1 MSGVADGAALLQR
14 QALSDDLNRVDMVI
28 ESVVRKI
35 ERQFH
40 DLNKG
45 DQELTVDGG
54 ALPSA
59 RCGYR

>member
-1 MSGVADGAALLQR
+1 VTAGTDVGL

-54 ALPSA
+54 A
-59 RCGYR
+59 

>member
-1 MSGVADGAALLQR
+1 
-14 QALSDDLNRVDMVI
+14 MVI

-54 ALPSA
+54 A
-59 RCGYR
+59 

>member
-1 MSGVADGAALLQR
+1 M
-14 QALSDDLNRVDMVI
+14 NRVDLVI

-45 DQELTVDGG
+45 DQALTVDGG
-54 ALPSA
+54 AGAAVVAGRGVL
-59 RCGYR
+59 C